1 MCVQPSGRIL
11 GRAKPQDPSHLLPA
25 SNLGKEAK
33 ETDQFTAKGCF
44 FLRDTDMETEH
55 RQYVERDVG
64 EARGL
69 NSDRE
74 GKAENNK

>member
-1 MCVQPSGRIL
+1 
-11 GRAKPQDPSHLLPA
+11 
-25 SNLGKEAK
+25 
-33 ETDQFTAKGCF
+33 
-44 FLRDTDMETEH
+44 METEH